1 MSISAIS
8 GASSANA
15 LQQLLSLLQS
25 QAQSGS
31 AAAGQN
37 QPDQA
42 NGAGQ
47 GPPRGPPPGP
57 PPFGASSGSQFS
69 GVTLG
74 QLLSSQSTTSGS
86 TSTASA
92 ISLSTPPTAQQ
103 FASQLISQL
112 GGSNGEVSLSQ
123 AESALGL
130 SSSNSSDASAISSL
144 TGAFNQLGANGGE
157 LSTSELASALPSG
170 PPPPPWGDSSS
181 SSSAGSDST
190 SSDISSIAASLSSD
204 LISALGGSNGE
215 VTLAEWTSALSSG
228 DQAGVSSTGTGS
240 SAANETTDTATQL
253 FNSLDTNGDGSLSES
268 EIASALQTFLSGQA
282 SGQSDASAQSQNAA
296 SLLV

>member
-8 GASSANA
+8 GGSSANA

-25 QAQSGS
+25 QAQSGN
-31 AAAGQN
+31 AEAGQN

-42 NGAGQ
+42 NGAER

-57 PPFGASSGSQFS
+57 PPSGGSSGSQFS

-74 QLLSSQSTTSGS
+74 QLLSSQSTTVGS

-92 ISLSTPPTAQQ
+92 TSLSTPPTADQ

-130 SSSNSSDASAISSL
+130 SSSNP
-144 TGAFNQLGANGGE
+144 
-157 LSTSELASALPSG
+157 SELQR
-170 PPPPPWGDSSS
+170 DF
-181 SSSAGSDST
+181 
-190 SSDISSIAASLSSD
+190 
-204 LISALGGSNGE
+204 
-215 VTLAEWTSALSSG
+215 V
-228 DQAGVSSTGTGS
+228 
-240 SAANETTDTATQL
+240 ANERLQATRRQRRW
-253 FNSLDTNGDGSLSES
+253 
-268 EIASALQTFLSGQA
+268 
-282 SGQSDASAQSQNAA
+282 
-296 SLLV
+296 